1 MATTKFTLQFDGTTY
16 TVEDDIDR
24 VQKDIDDAIAKDG
37 GIVTISTTEDYE
49 AESPKQIQVSK
60 SSSVKITPSDG

>member
-1 MATTKFTLQFDGTTY
+1 MANTKFTLEYDGTTY

-24 VQKDIDDAIAKDG
+24 VRKDVDDAIAKDG
-37 GIVTISTTEDYE
+37 GIVTIATTEDYE

-60 SSSVKITPSDG
+60 SSSVTITE